1 MAPRRSRAESA
12 PTDTIPA
19 IDTPAEAPLD
29 TPAPPEDAPAP
40 GPAPVPPGEPDGVP
54 SADPCDVGAP
64 LAGYRVE
71 LVRGDWVCE
80 RLLDGVLAEGG
91 RTAHVSFARA
101 DSEGRAWLRKH
112 VAWFVV

>member
-1 MAPRRSRAESA
+1 MASRRSRAESA
-12 PTDTIPA
+12 PTDTAPA

-29 TPAPPEDAPAP
+29 TPAPPDDAPAP
-40 GPAPVPPGEPDGVP
+40 GLAPVPPGEPDGVP

-80 RLLDGVLAEGG
+80 RLLGAELVEGG
-91 RTAHVSFARA
+91 RTAHVSYARA
-101 DSEGRAWLRKH
+101 EAEGLAWVRAHAPSL
-112 VAWFVV
+112 VE